1 MIVLLPRSGAH
12 SRNRPRPEAGFTLVE
27 VVLAMLLLS
36 AGTLGLV
43 TLAGA
48 ALLTS
53 RNALSATSISVYA
66 ENALES
72 ARDRGFAGTTPGMTT
87 DTLQIRG
94 VRYARRVTIVD
105 RNTRAREIRVEIT
118 RVNDQTLA
126 SSALTYLVR

>member
-12 SRNRPRPEAGFTLVE
+12 SRNHSRPEAGFTLVE
-27 VVLAMLLLS
+27 VVLSMLLLS

-72 ARDRGFAGTTPGMTT
+72 ARDRGFAGTTPGTTT
-87 DTLQIRG
+87 DTLQVRG
-94 VRYARRVTIVD
+94 VRYARRITIVD
-105 RNTRAREIRVEIT
+105 RNARAREIRVDIT
-118 RVNDQTLA
+118 RVNDATLA